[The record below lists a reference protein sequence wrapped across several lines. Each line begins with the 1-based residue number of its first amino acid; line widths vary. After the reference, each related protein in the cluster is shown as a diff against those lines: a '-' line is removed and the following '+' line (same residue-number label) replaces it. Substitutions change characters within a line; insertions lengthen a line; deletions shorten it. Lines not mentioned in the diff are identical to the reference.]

1 MPRSLKTEAIVLR
14 KRSLLGKDV
23 LVSLFTES
31 EGKVNVIAKGVKKI
45 TSRRSPHLETGN
57 LISVQLHKKKDRNY
71 LEGSNLL
78 SGFSELKKDQNKVN
92 ILYQFFFVLE
102 RLLPEHQKE
111 DVVYNLTKSFLIK
124 LSKSVS
130 NYDIL
135 PLYLNRLLNKLGYTK
150 KDHDLIELEAIISDL
165 INEKIPTIAI

>member
-57 LISVQLHKKKDRNY
+57 LNY